1 LAGTG
6 TVILRAP
13 IEDTVMKSAVLLVT
27 SSLLFAASA
36 LAQTPPT
43 NALPPPGI
51 NDPGVHA
58 TTPAATPARKLDLK
72 PHAVPSTQANVVA
85 APDTSDALPDV
96 AVRKEGDNTIQ
107 EYRRNGQLY
116 MVVVTPKTGIP
127 HTYTVD
133 PQGRLVDEHGQKPT
147 RPVMYKV
154 LEWGKS
160 PPATDDSTPSDA
172 GGR

>member
-1 LAGTG
+1 
-6 TVILRAP
+6 
-13 IEDTVMKSAVLLVT
+13 MKSAVLLAT

-36 LAQTPPT
+36 FAQTPPT
-43 NALPPPGI
+43 KALPPPGI

-58 TTPAATPARKLDLK
+58 TTTPAKKPLDLK
-72 PHAVPSTQANVVA
+72 PHAVPSPQANVVA
-85 APDTSDALPDV
+85 APGDALPDV
-96 AVRKEGDNTIQ
+96 DVRKEGDNTIQ

-160 PPATDDSTPSDA
+160 PPATAPEDDA
-172 GGR
+172 GEGQR

>member
-1 LAGTG
+1 
-6 TVILRAP
+6 
-13 IEDTVMKSAVLLVT
+13 MKSAVLLAT

-36 LAQTPPT
+36 LAQMPPT
-43 NALPPPGI
+43 RALPPPDI

-58 TTPAATPARKLDLK
+58 AAPAATPAGKQLDLK
-72 PHAVPSTQANVVA
+72 PHAQPSTHQGAVA
-85 APDTSDALPDV
+85 APDDSDALPDV

-116 MVVVTPKTGIP
+116 MVVVTPKAGIP

-160 PPATDDSTPSDA
+160 PPATETSEHD
-172 GGR
+172 GH

>member
-1 LAGTG
+1 
-6 TVILRAP
+6 
-13 IEDTVMKSAVLLVT
+13 MKSAALLAT
-27 SSLLFAASA
+27 ASLLFASGAF
-36 LAQTPPT
+36 AQTPPT
-43 NALPPPGI
+43 KALPPPGI

-58 TTPAATPARKLDLK
+58 VAPAAKPLDLK
-72 PHAVPSTQANVVA
+72 PRALPALPSMHDDGTAQGGH
-85 APDTSDALPDV
+85 DEALPDV
-96 AVRKEGDNTIQ
+96 AVREEGDNTIQ

-116 MVVVTPKTGIP
+116 MVVVTPKNGVPRTF
-127 HTYTVD
+127 TVD

-160 PPATDDSTPSDA
+160 PPATDSSTPSDS

>member
-1 LAGTG
+1 
-6 TVILRAP
+6 
-13 IEDTVMKSAVLLVT
+13 MKSAVLLAT

-43 NALPPPGI
+43 KALPPPGI

-58 TTPAATPARKLDLK
+58 ATPATTPARKLDLK
-72 PHAVPSTQANVVA
+72 PHALPSAPGAAVA
-85 APDTSDALPDV
+85 APGASDALPDV

-160 PPATDDSTPSDA
+160 PPATAPEDDA
-172 GGR
+172 GEGKR

>member
-1 LAGTG
+1 
-6 TVILRAP
+6 
-13 IEDTVMKSAVLLVT
+13 MKSVVLLAT

-36 LAQTPPT
+36 FAQTPPT
-43 NALPPPGI
+43 KALPPPGI

-58 TTPAATPARKLDLK
+58 TAPAATPAKKPLDLK

-160 PPATDDSTPSDA
+160 PPATDDSTPADT
-172 GGR
+172 GR

>member
-1 LAGTG
+1 
-6 TVILRAP
+6 
-13 IEDTVMKSAVLLVT
+13 MKSAVLLVT
-27 SSLLFAASA
+27 TSLLFAAGA
-36 LAQTPPT
+36 MAQTPPPT
-43 NALPPPGI
+43 RALPPPGI

-58 TTPAATPARKLDLK
+58 TTPTATPAKKQLDLK
-72 PHAVPSTQANVVA
+72 PRALPSKNAIA
-85 APDTSDALPDV
+85 APDASDALPDV

-133 PQGRLVDEHGQKPT
+133 PQGRLVDEHGQKPV

-160 PPATDDSTPSDA
+160 PPATEASSPSDT
-172 GGR
+172 GDH

>member
-1 LAGTG
+1 MGA
-6 TVILRAP
+6 VILRAP
-13 IEDTVMKSAVLLVT
+13 IEDTAMKSAVLLAT

-36 LAQTPPT
+36 FAQTPPT
-43 NALPPPGI
+43 KALPPPGI

-58 TTPAATPARKLDLK
+58 TTPAATPAKKPLDLK

-160 PPATDDSTPSDA
+160 PPATAPDDD
-172 GGR
+172 GGDGQR

>member
-1 LAGTG
+1 
-6 TVILRAP
+6 
-13 IEDTVMKSAVLLVT
+13 MKSAALLVT
-27 SSLLFAASA
+27 ASLFACSA

-43 NALPPPGI
+43 KALPPPGI
-51 NDPGVHA
+51 NDPGVHPTAPAA
-58 TTPAATPARKLDLK
+58 TTPAGKPLDLK
-72 PHAVPSTQANVVA
+72 PRSQPALPAMQGDAATQADRN
-85 APDTSDALPDV
+85 SLPDV
-96 AVRKEGDNTIQ
+96 SVRKEGDNTIQ

-160 PPATDDSTPSDA
+160 PPATDDSAPSDN
-172 GGR
+172 GSR